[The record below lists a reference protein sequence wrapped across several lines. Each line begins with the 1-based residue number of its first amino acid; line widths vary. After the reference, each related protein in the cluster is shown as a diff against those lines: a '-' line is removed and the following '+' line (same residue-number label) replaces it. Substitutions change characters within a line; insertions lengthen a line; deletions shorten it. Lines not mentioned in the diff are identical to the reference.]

1 MTDAEPI
8 TWRILLGRLIADPH
22 ERVRVASAL
31 GVNPVTLVRWTAD
44 KSHPRSD
51 SLRQLPRIFPEYRQQ
66 FIELIQAEIPNFF
79 NDEGTTE
86 EPVSDIPSAFYSNVL
101 RTYTNSLPQLR
112 PSIRII
118 ILQQLL
124 THLDPSYLGLA
135 VSLCL
140 CVTPEP
146 QQCVRSLREV
156 LGRANPPW
164 HSHLENRTQFLG
176 VESLP
181 GNAVSHGRPVIMPN
195 RSTKDVLFP
204 NHIVEW
210 EESALA
216 YPIVSSNRIAGC
228 LYLSSTLQDFFTEVR
243 QELVRGYIDLL
254 SLTFEQNEFYALADI
269 ELGMMP
275 PYRFQRSYL
284 KQFQLLVSQYIKDI
298 QGKQLVTRYDA
309 EQAVLRL
316 IETELL
322 HLRYNEDEQ
331 SEQPAT

>member
-1 MTDAEPI
+1 M
-8 TWRILLGRLIADPH
+8 TWRILLGRLILDPH
-22 ERVRVASAL
+22 ERQKVASVL
-31 GVNPVTLVRWTAD
+31 EVNPVTLVRWTTG
-44 KSHPRSD
+44 KSNPRSD
-51 SLRQLPRIFPEYRQQ
+51 SLRQLLKAFPEYRQQ

-79 NDEGTTE
+79 SEDSVIE
-86 EPVSDIPSAFYSNVL
+86 EPPGDIPSAFYSNVL
-101 RTYTNSLPQLR
+101 RAYTNSLPRLR

-140 CVTPEP
+140 CVTPEAG
-146 QQCVRSLREV
+146 QRVRSLREV

-181 GNAVSHGRPVIMPN
+181 GSAVANGRPIVVPDQ
-195 RSTKDVLFP
+195 STKSLLFP
-204 NHIVEW
+204 THVVTS

-216 YPIVSSNRIAGC
+216 YPIVFSNRIAGC
-228 LYLSSTLQDFFTEVR
+228 LYLSNTQKNFFTELR

-254 SLTFEQNEFYALADI
+254 VLTFEIQEFYAPAEL
-269 ELGMMP
+269 ELGTMP
-275 PYRFQRSYL
+275 PYQLQQPYL
-284 KQFQLLVSQYIKDI
+284 KQFQLQVSQSIKDM
-298 QGKQLVTRYDA
+298 QGTKLVTRDEA
-309 EQAVLRL
+309 EQAVLRQ

-322 HLRYNEDEQ
+322 HIRYNANGELE
-331 SEQPAT
+331 